1 MKIKILLLAPVVL
14 LAACALEPKRAEPP
28 PAHVVVQP
36 APPSETDQLLTYMM
50 QTRKLDAREL
60 AAEREQL
67 RILFQTDKSEF
78 NRVKL
83 ALVIASAPASL
94 TSATAAANLT
104 TNANDDAELITL
116 LEPLVNNNSAS
127 SADALVVPQNFEIRA
142 LSTLIYG
149 IAQDRKKLRDQWR
162 EAQARVNALRRDD
175 TKEVEARALR
185 ARVEELE
192 AKLAA
197 LKSIDR
203 SVNRRSEAPR
213 ATPPK

>member
-1 MKIKILLLAPVVL
+1 MKIKILLLVPVAL

-28 PAHVVVQP
+28 PALVIVQP

-60 AAEREQL
+60 ANEREQL
-67 RILFQTDKSEF
+67 RAIFQADKSEF

-83 ALVIASAPASL
+83 ALVIAPAPL

-127 SADALVVPQNFEIRA
+127 STDALVVPQSFEIRA

-213 ATPPK
+213 TTPPK